1 MHQAQAG
8 VHGMAMTSKA
18 EDLNYLS
25 DAARRNLAVFQQV
38 VSLIAYLIVFCGI
51 LKIGALFKATVLP
64 LWEVI

>member
-25 DAARRNLAVFQQV
+25 DAARKEESGCLSTGCFINCIFDG
-38 VSLIAYLIVFCGI
+38 VSWDS
-51 LKIGALFKATVLP
+51 KIWRSIFAP
-64 LWEVI
+64 LGS